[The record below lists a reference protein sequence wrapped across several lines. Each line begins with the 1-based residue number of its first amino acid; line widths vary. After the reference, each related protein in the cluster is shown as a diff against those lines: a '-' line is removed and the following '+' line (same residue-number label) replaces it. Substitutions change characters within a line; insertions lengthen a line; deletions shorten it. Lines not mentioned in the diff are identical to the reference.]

1 MAVRYIQRINKEVN
15 NGNEIY
21 AKAKQ
26 RSKQRQ

>member
-1 MAVRYIQRINKEVN
+1 MRYLQKLNKEVN
-15 NGNEIY
+15 KDNEIY